1 VELAWR
7 WLTNWSIGL
16 SKGTLNCCSY
26 CEQELEQMHRLKLVS
41 KVERI
46 QERWSTEVRPRVCED
61 GDNVSLQFQIGEIQS
76 AMLASDPDFL
86 VLSYTRTMTAFRLFY
101 PEPTH
106 IAMIGLGGGSLVKW
120 CYRHLPTADITVIE
134 INPRVIDLREQFLIP
149 ADDNRLRVIHGDGA
163 DYVASTKDSPD
174 VLLVDGF
181 DVHGQPPQ
189 LCSEG
194 FYADCYRM
202 LAADGMLVVNLCDH
216 DSQQCIDRIRKAFDD
231 RALIV
236 TPEDGENQVVFAAK
250 GQRSWV
256 EDARPDELA
265 ERFQADYVLSP
276 SVIQN

>member
-1 VELAWR
+1 
-7 WLTNWSIGL
+7 
-16 SKGTLNCCSY
+16 
-26 CEQELEQMHRLKLVS
+26 MHRLRLVS

-101 PEPTH
+101 PEPEQ

-120 CYRHLPTADITVIE
+120 CYRNLPETYITVIE

-149 ADDNRLRVIHGDGA
+149 ADDDRLRVIHGDGA
-163 DYVASTKDSPD
+163 DYVASTKDSPE

-202 LAADGMLVVNLCDH
+202 FATDGLLVVNLCDH
-216 DSQQCIDRIRKAFDD
+216 DSQQCIDRIRKTFDD
-231 RALIV
+231 RVLIV

-250 GQRSWV
+250 GRRIWI
-256 EDARPDELA
+256 EDAHPDELA
-265 ERFQADYVLSP
+265 AKFQADYVLIP
-276 SVIQN
+276 SAIRN